1 MRRRGDV
8 AMPKEALA
16 MMGHPTG
23 PPRRPLPRAT
33 EEDKKELKKVLSDLR
48 LM

>member
-1 MRRRGDV
+1 MRRRGD
-8 AMPKEALA
+8 AAIPEEALA

-33 EEDKKELKKVLSDLR
+33 EEDIKELKRILPDLS